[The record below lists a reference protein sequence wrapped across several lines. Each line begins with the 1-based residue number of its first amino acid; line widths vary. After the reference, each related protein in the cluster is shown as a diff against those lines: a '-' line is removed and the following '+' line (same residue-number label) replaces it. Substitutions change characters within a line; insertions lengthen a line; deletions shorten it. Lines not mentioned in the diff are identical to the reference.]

1 MDRARKVKE
10 LDQLKSVMSD
20 NELML
25 VSVNKG
31 MTVAQVTELRRNLA
45 KNGAKYK
52 VTKNTLTKLAAKGTK
67 FEGVSEFLTGPAG
80 LTTVKEDTYGAIKTL
95 YEFAKKYDGKIALMG
110 GVFGD
115 MKLDAAAVEKLA
127 KLPSLNEIRGK
138 LVGLIQAPAA
148 QLARLAQAYATKDGA
163 AAPAA
168 DAAPAEAPA
177 QA

>member
-10 LDQLKSVMSD
+10 LDQLKSVMAE

-25 VSVNKG
+25 VSINKG

-52 VTKNTLTKLAAKGTK
+52 VTKNTLTKFAAKGTK
-67 FEGVSEFLTGPAG
+67 FEGVSEFLSGPAG
-80 LTTVKEDTYGAIKTL
+80 LTTAKEDTYGAIKTL
-95 YEFAKKYDGKIALMG
+95 YEFAKKYDGKIALVG

-115 MKLDAAAVEKLA
+115 MKLDAAGVEKLA

-148 QLARLAQAYATKDGA
+148 QLARLAQAYADK
-163 AAPAA
+163 P
-168 DAAPAEAPA
+168 